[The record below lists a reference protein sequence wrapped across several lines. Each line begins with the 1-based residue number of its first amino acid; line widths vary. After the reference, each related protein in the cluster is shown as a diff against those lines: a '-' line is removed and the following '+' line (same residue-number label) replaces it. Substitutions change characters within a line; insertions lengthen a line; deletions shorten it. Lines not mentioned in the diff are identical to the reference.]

1 MSRGIRTALWLGMSL
16 TGGAWAA
23 GEAEADLPQYCRD
36 LAAQFATAPGQLGP
50 DALAALR
57 ACEEP
62 EIQQRSG
69 APNEAPPPAP
79 QPDPSGA
86 SPIDKPGW
94 GQWSAPAPWN
104 DGQEKSQ
111 TWGDFKNP

>member
-1 MSRGIRTALWLGMSL
+1 MSRGIRTALYLGMSL
-16 TGGAWAA
+16 AGGAWTA
-23 GEAEADLPQYCRD
+23 GEAEADLPQYCSD
-36 LAAQFATAPGQLGP
+36 LAAQFAVAPGQLGP

-57 ACEEP
+57 ACEEA

-69 APNEAPPPAP
+69 APSQPAPPE
-79 QPDPSGA
+79 QPPDASGA

-94 GQWSAPAPWN
+94 GQWSPPAPWN